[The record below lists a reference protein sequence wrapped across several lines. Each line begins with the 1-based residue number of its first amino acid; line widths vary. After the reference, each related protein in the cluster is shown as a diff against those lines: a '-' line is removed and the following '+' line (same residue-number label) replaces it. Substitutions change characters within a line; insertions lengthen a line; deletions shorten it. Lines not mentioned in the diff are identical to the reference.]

1 MVARDA
7 GQSLSFPSLSATARR
22 SGRFKQ
28 ASTFAYPALSQASRR
43 GGAATAAIT
52 PTFDPISGY
61 TFVFVDGTTFYST
74 PPIAIIPVLNPT
86 TGYYEV
92 TIAGNV
98 YSLFT
103 DTEFPTVYG
112 YNQ

>member
-7 GQSLSFPSLSATARR
+7 GQSLSFPPLSALAKRT
-22 SGRFKQ
+22 GRFKQ
-28 ASTFAYPALSQASRR
+28 ANTFDYPPVSQASRR

-61 TFVFVDGTTFYST
+61 LIVTVGGTVFYSS
-74 PPIAIIPVLNPT
+74 PSGAVVPVLNPS

-98 YSLFT
+98 YSWFT